1 MSQADLTMEG
11 HAAGL
16 TTGIPPFSIP
26 AKKIAIWLFIIAD
39 TATFAACLVAY
50 GFVRNATPQLTK
62 PFHSVT
68 GVALMV
74 SSFSLPAA

>member
-1 MSQADLTMEG
+1 MLSTGGPLSQADLTMEG

-39 TATFAACLVAY
+39 TATCCMPGSLW
-50 GFVRNATPQLTK
+50 VRPQC
-62 PFHSVT
+62 HSQLAET
-68 GVALMV
+68 
-74 SSFSLPAA
+74 LP